1 MQRSITKQLR
11 RFAVPLSLVLL
22 AYLLRTVTLDLQSFW
37 VDEVYAVW
45 FIDRPL
51 EEALHLIIT
60 PDNNGPLYFLFLW
73 GWYRLTGPSDF
84 AVRYLSMLFSVLTVA
99 TLWQLSKT
107 WFGRRAAGEAALLIA
122 LSPFAIWFGQEAKM
136 YALHMFLVTLATLLL
151 TYALRRNRWH
161 TWLAYVLAIN
171 LLGYSHFFGA
181 FTIAAHG
188 IIVLGVT
195 WRDWRRLRSYL
206 LTMFLTTL
214 AYIPVL
220 RFAWRILPHFQ
231 PRDSWRHFTPL
242 HQMLKDMLTAYTF
255 RVAPSA
261 HGGLWLGLMVFAVL
275 WGILAAWRYSWRKG
289 LALSGML
296 CLPALI
302 FYPVSFKI
310 PAFDVKYLSASFPF
324 LMLTLA
330 LAIETLHRRGKAPAL
345 LALCGLSLLCGWAQ
359 IRDLTQPDI
368 QRTDWRY
375 VATYLKTH
383 GQPDD
388 VIVVFADYMDRV
400 LAHYYDGP
408 IPIFPYPYDPA
419 TPELLYDELAEGRN
433 PRTLWLVLHH
443 DTAMAPNHRLIEAA
457 GARYPQI
464 TGQYPTAGQ
473 IKLLG
478 YAMRWRST
486 QLPEAVTPGDAR
498 FANGLRL
505 VGYHVDAVR
514 LPPTEKVAHPPSNWI
529 HLTTYWQRWGTATPQ
544 DIQLV
549 AHLEDQWGNVWGAEL
564 TRSPTVFNFD
574 PPAQWDAGTIVEAQ
588 VDINLNPVTPPGM
601 YQVSVALAQP
611 DGELVQLDTG
621 DTNQV
626 VLTSI
631 KIQP

>member
-1 MQRSITKQLR
+1 MKSWR
-11 RFAVPLSLVLL
+11 RFAIPVSLVLL
-22 AYLLRTVTLDLQSFW
+22 AYLLRALTLDLQSFW

-51 EEALHLIIT
+51 KEALRLIIT

-73 GWYRLTGPSDF
+73 GWRRLTGPSDF
-84 AVRYLSMLFSVLTVA
+84 AVRYLSTLFSVLTVA
-99 TLWQLSKT
+99 ALWQLGKT
-107 WFGRRAAGEAALLIA
+107 WFGKRVAGGAALLIA

-136 YALHMFLVTLATLLL
+136 YALHMLLATLATLLL
-151 TYALRRNRWH
+151 TYALRHNRWH
-161 TWLAYVLAIN
+161 AWLAYVISSN
-171 LLGYSHFFGA
+171 LLAYSHFFGA

-188 IIVLGVT
+188 IIVLGVA
-195 WRDWRRLRSYL
+195 WGDWRRLRSYL
-206 LTMFLTTL
+206 LTMFLAAL

-220 RFAWRILPHFQ
+220 RFAWRILPDFQ
-231 PRDSWRHFTPL
+231 LQDSWRHFIPL
-242 HQMLKDMLTAYTF
+242 PQMLRDMLTAYTF
-255 RVAPSA
+255 RVAPPA
-261 HGGLWLGLMVFAVL
+261 HGGLWLGLIALAVL
-275 WGILAAWRYSWRKG
+275 WGNVAAWRRSWRKG
-289 LALSGML
+289 LTLSGML
-296 CLPALI
+296 CLPVLI
-302 FYPVSFKI
+302 FYPVSFRI
-310 PAFDVKYLSASFPF
+310 PSFDAKYLSASFPF

-330 LAIETLHRRGKAPAL
+330 LALEALHRRGKAPAL
-345 LALCGLSLLCGWAQ
+345 IALCGLSLLCGQAQ
-359 IRDLTQPDI
+359 LRDLTQPDI

-375 VATYLKTH
+375 VATYLDVH

-388 VIVVFADYMDRV
+388 AIVVFADYMDRV
-400 LAHYYDGP
+400 LKRYYAGP

-433 PRTLWLVLHH
+433 PHTLWLVLHH
-443 DTAMAPNHRLIEAA
+443 DQVFAPDHRLIEAA
-457 GARYPQI
+457 TARYPQI

-473 IKLLG
+473 ITLLG

-486 QLPEAVTPGDAR
+486 QLPASAAPVDAR

-505 VGYHVDAVR
+505 VGYRVDAIR

-564 TRSPTVFNFD
+564 TRFPTVFNFD

-601 YQVSVALAQP
+601 YQVSVALALP
-611 DGELVQLDTG
+611 DGEPIQLDTG
-621 DTNQV
+621 DAGQV

-631 KIQP
+631 EIQSAR